1 MNPFEK
7 HGIAHLSASSLNSAR
22 SNQSYW
28 LISYMGGI
36 KDPAN
41 IPMLAGQ
48 AVEEAVALG
57 LFHPDLP
64 IEQCIDAAV
73 KAYRQKTALG
83 GYDQEDRE
91 AKLEEITGRAA
102 EGRKKAHDGFV
113 RNALTALRPYGIPT
127 QPENGE
133 RQHKIEVRLEGIPI
147 PIIGFKDFAFEA
159 HGLDVD
165 LKTTSRMPEDMSA
178 EHQLQAAIYWKASG
192 NRSQRFCYATK
203 SDFKVLELSAEA
215 ATEAIKTATG
225 LAHCLMKFL
234 SISDDWRELAGLLT
248 PDYSNFRWGPLTKAA
263 AKDIYGF

>member
-1 MNPFEK
+1 MNPFEQ

-22 SNQSYW
+22 SNQAYW

-41 IPMLAGQ
+41 IAMHAGQ

-57 LFHPDLP
+57 LFHPGLP

-83 GYDQEDRE
+83 GYDQEIRE
-91 AKLEEITGRAA
+91 SKLEEITGRAA
-102 EGRKKAHDGFV
+102 EGRKKAFDGMV
-113 RNALTALRPYGIPT
+113 RNALTALRPYGAPT
-127 QPENGE
+127 PPENGE
-133 RQHKIEVRLEGIPI
+133 RQHKIEIRLEGIPV
-147 PIIGFKDFAFEA
+147 PIIGFKDFAFDG

-165 LKTTSRMPEDMSA
+165 LKTTARMPEDMSP

-203 SDFKVLELSAEA
+203 SDHKVLELSADAAEA
-215 ATEAIKTATG
+215 ALKTATG
-225 LAHCLMKFL
+225 LAHCLMRFL
-234 SISDDWRELAGLLT
+234 SQSKDWRELAGLLT
-248 PDYSNFRWGPLTKAA
+248 PDYSNFRWGPLTRAA
-263 AKDIYGF
+263 AQEIYGF

>member
-22 SNQSYW
+22 SNQPYW

-41 IPMLAGQ
+41 IAMHAGQ
-48 AVEEAVALG
+48 AVEEAVAQG

-64 IEQCIDAAV
+64 IEQCIDTAL
-73 KAYRQKTALG
+73 KSYRQKTALG
-83 GYDQEDRE
+83 GYDPEDRE
-91 AKLEEITGRAA
+91 SKLEEITGRPAD
-102 EGRKKAHDGFV
+102 GRKKAFDGFV
-113 RNALTALRPYGIPT
+113 RNALTALRPYGTPT
-127 QPENGE
+127 PPEGGD
-133 RQHKIEVRLEGIPI
+133 RQHKIEIFLEGIPV
-147 PIIGFKDFAFEA
+147 PIIGYKDFAFET

-165 LKTTSRMPEDMSA
+165 LKTTARMPEDMSQ

-203 SDFKVLELSAEA
+203 SDHKVLELSAEA
-215 ATEAIKTATG
+215 ADEAIKTATG
-225 LAHCLMKFL
+225 LAHCLMRFL
-234 SISDDWRELAGLLT
+234 AKSDDWRELAGLLT